1 MGMLNK
7 NKEREKQHQFGLR
20 NQTARGHD
28 VVGRSSVPDGFSG
41 FVFSPLAH
49 VVEKENMIWT

>member
-1 MGMLNK
+1 MLNK